1 LKEIRKTSKAD
12 NRESGWKKASPH
24 TADNRA
30 TPGQDKIF
38 FNYSFVAN
46 TDQVRPLI
54 IDGQNPDD
62 HQSEYPVRRVLY
74 LTTFGPPQGA
84 VKEFLDWFFFR

>member
-1 LKEIRKTSKAD
+1 
-12 NRESGWKKASPH
+12 
-24 TADNRA
+24 
-30 TPGQDKIF
+30 
-38 FNYSFVAN
+38 VAN

-84 VKEFLDWFFFR
+84 VKEFLDWFFSDEGREVVKKRFVSLH